1 MSPSTTQR
9 IRLRS
14 SRKALRAVAGT
25 ELIGL
30 GARVVKSADPSLTG
44 MSGVIVDETM
54 NTVELEAGGR
64 VRKLDKRGITIA
76 VRLPTGEEVQVAGR
90 ELLQRPDERLKKLW
104 KKVK

>member
-1 MSPSTTQR
+1 M
-9 IRLRS
+9 RS

-30 GARVVKSADPSLTG
+30 SARVVRSADPALMG
-44 MSGVIVDETM
+44 LSGVIVDETM
-54 NTVELEAGGR
+54 NTVELESEGKA
-64 VRKLDKRGITIA
+64 RKLDKKGITIA

>member
-1 MSPSTTQR
+1 M
-9 IRLRS
+9 RS
-14 SRKALRAVAGT
+14 SRKALRAIASN

-30 GARVVKSADPSLTG
+30 EARVVKSADPALTG
-44 MSGVIVDETM
+44 LGGIVVDETM
-54 NTVELEAGGR
+54 NTVELESGGR
-64 VRKLDKRGITIA
+64 VRRLDKRGITIA